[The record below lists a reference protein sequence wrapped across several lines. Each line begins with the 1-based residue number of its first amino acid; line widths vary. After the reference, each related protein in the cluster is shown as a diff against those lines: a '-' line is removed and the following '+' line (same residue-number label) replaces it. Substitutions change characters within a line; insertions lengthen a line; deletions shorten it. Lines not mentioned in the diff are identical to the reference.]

1 MNVVALGLRLA
12 AGGTPGPDGRGL
24 SRLGP
29 DDVVVVDG
37 EGHRLRWKH
46 SQQAPYYKVRGLL
59 PGPEQQRRL
68 AAFLQAGGTIA
79 TFAADPAATIRIPIL
94 AEEADDRSWGEG
106 IRVEIV
112 DEGLLEVVLQPF
124 DWLLPELLPLA
135 RAAFEYLCQGGV
147 VDALSPQPLAPVG
160 WKGHASWKRP
170 VAVTFQNEAG
180 GRLAFLD
187 RRAVLHMG
195 ERGFLNVLG
204 SLSRMEAGIARVG

>member
-1 MNVVALGLRLA
+1 MNVIALGLRLA
-12 AGGTPGPDGRGL
+12 AGDAAGSDGRGL

-46 SQQAPYYKVRGLL
+46 SQRAPYYKVRGLL
-59 PGPEQQRRL
+59 PSPEQRRRL
-68 AAFLQAGGTIA
+68 AAFLKAGGTIA

-94 AEEADDRSWGEG
+94 AEEADDRSWDESV
-106 IRVEIV
+106 RVETV

-124 DWLLPELLPLA
+124 DWLPPELLSLA
-135 RAAFEYLCQGGV
+135 RAAFEYLRQGGAI
-147 VDALSPQPLAPVG
+147 DPLTPRPAASVE
-160 WKGHASWKRP
+160 WKAHAFWHRP

-187 RRAVLHMG
+187 RAVLRMG
-195 ERGFLNVLG
+195 ERGFLSVLG
-204 SLSRMEAGIARVG
+204 SLSRMEAGIAHAG